1 MYSHATCIIDC
12 SEIFL
17 ERPSSL
23 LARAQTYSQ
32 YKHHNTVKILMA
44 ISPTG
49 AIIFLSKCWGGRV
62 SDKYLTANCGFYNYL
77 IPGDLVLAGRGFNIA
92 DDLALHGASL
102 ALPSFTKGK
111 DQLSQNEV
119 EVSRSL
125 SRVRIHV
132 ERAIGRLKHF
142 KRLQLRLPVSMIK
155 TSKDTHFSTIDKI
168 LIVCAAL
175 CNLNPPLVQ

>member
-1 MYSHATCIIDC
+1 
-12 SEIFL
+12 
-17 ERPSSL
+17 
-23 LARAQTYSQ
+23 
-32 YKHHNTVKILMA
+32 MA

-62 SDKYLTANCGFYNYL
+62 SNKYLTANSDFYNYL
-77 IPGDLVLAGRGFNIA
+77 ILGDLVLADRGFNIA

-132 ERAIGRLKHF
+132 DRAIGKLKHF
-142 KRLQLRLPVSMIK
+142 KLLQLRQPISMIK
-155 TSKDTHFSTIDKI
+155 TSKDMHFSTIDKI
-168 LIVCAAL
+168 LIACATL
-175 CNLNPPLVQ
+175 CNLNPFLVQWHSSNIVNTIQLLYASNMSCTWV